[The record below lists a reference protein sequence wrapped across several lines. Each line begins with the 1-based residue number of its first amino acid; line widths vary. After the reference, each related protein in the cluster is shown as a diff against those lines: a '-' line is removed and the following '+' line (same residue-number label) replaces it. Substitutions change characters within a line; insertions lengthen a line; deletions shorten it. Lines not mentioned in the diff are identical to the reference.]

1 MQRSRDS
8 SVFALTLMSAAAVL
22 LSIAAAETLLAIACV
37 AWIIQ
42 RPAAVVWPSYVIPL
56 CAFMLTTVLA
66 LLMSAQPQVGMSSV
80 RKFVLFTMGL
90 LAANVVTTTVRARIS
105 LGVLLAIGAAT
116 SVYALGQFVIAYIHF
131 LSTQNLADDPTVLA
145 RITGF
150 MGHWMTFSGEQL
162 LVWCAAIPA
171 VLMLGRRWMIPL
183 GVVGTALLLSFT
195 RSAWLGA
202 AAGFVVLAL
211 LMPRKILIS
220 AALPLAIVAAGTSG
234 LIYHRLSLSFN
245 EKQFGPD
252 TGRLKLFIGGVRMIK
267 DHPLFGVGPERI
279 HTEFPRYYGGADLAE
294 PNFYYGHLE
303 NNIVQLAAERGLLC
317 LTAFLWFIFELYA
330 SLLKMLK
337 TASGDIRWTVLSAL
351 SALTGFMIAGLF
363 SYNFGDSEVLLLL
376 LFIVSLPYGVTRT
389 LPVEDSCPA
398 NLAAIPN

>member
-1 MQRSRDS
+1 MQRSSDS
-8 SVFALTLMSAAAVL
+8 SLFALTLMSAAAVL
-22 LSIAAAETLLAIACV
+22 ISIAAAEMLLAITCV

-66 LLMSAQPQVGMSSV
+66 LLMSAQPEVGMSSV

-90 LAANVVTTTVRARIS
+90 LAANMVTTIVRARIS

-116 SVYALGQFVIAYIHF
+116 SVYALGQFAIAYIHF
-131 LSTQNLADDPTVLA
+131 LSTRNLADDPTVLA
-145 RITGF
+145 RMTGF

-202 AAGFVVLAL
+202 AAGFVLLGL

-220 AALPLAIVAAGTSG
+220 AALPVAVVAVGFSG
-234 LIYHRLSLSFN
+234 LIYHRLSFSFK

-252 TGRLKLFIGGVRMIK
+252 SGRFELFIGGIRMIK

-279 HTEFPRYYGGADLAE
+279 HTEFPHYRGADLAE

-337 TASGDIRWTVLSAL
+337 TASGDIRWIVLSAL

-389 LPVEDSCPA
+389 LPVADPCPA

>member
-1 MQRSRDS
+1 MPRGRDS

-22 LSIAAAETLLAIACV
+22 VSIAAAEMLLAITCV
-37 AWIIQ
+37 AWIVQ
-42 RPAAVVWPSYVIPL
+42 RPAAVVWPSYFIPL

-66 LLMSAQPQVGMSSV
+66 LLMSAQPEVGMSSV

-90 LAANVVTTTVRARIS
+90 LAANMVTTTVRARIS
-105 LGVLLAIGAAT
+105 LGVLLAIGATT
-116 SVYALGQFVIAYIHF
+116 SVYALGQFAIAYIHF
-131 LSTQNLADDPTVLA
+131 LSTRNLADDPTVLA
-145 RITGF
+145 RMTGF

-202 AAGFVVLAL
+202 AAGFVVLGL

-220 AALPLAIVAAGTSG
+220 AALPVAVVAVGFSG
-234 LIYHRLSLSFN
+234 LIYHRLSFSFK

-252 TGRLKLFIGGVRMIK
+252 TGRFELFVGGVRMIK

-279 HTEFPRYYGGADLAE
+279 HTEFPHYRGADLAE

-337 TASGDIRWTVLSAL
+337 TASGDIRWIVLSAL

-389 LPVEDSCPA
+389 LPVADPCPA